1 MDDDLEARLESHAQ
15 AFEGLLSLIPA
26 ENYYAKDNSDQ
37 WQRKKQTKEEK
48 KAARKAKLDPAN
60 QKSALDVMKE
70 NEKKRKRELGIESD
84 NEAETEG
91 APAEGQRPVKKAR
104 SGNTSQANE
113 PVPGRSK
120 AEKRKEKRDRQ
131 KEKIE
136 RQKQKAEVKKARKEE
151 QKQKEQA
158 PSSST
163 GDAEDDN
170 TEEVE
175 DAAGAGADDIDI
187 IDTTGLVDEQDSSAP
202 ASPLLDSPAFDVSA
216 NHSAT
221 SSSTSIIPPSDA
233 SKIQST
239 GITLDRATTE
249 NSDLAAAKSI
259 KSTKQKPLNLPA
271 VDKEQLEAKLRARIE
286 ALRQKRKADG
296 PDGQPVRSRQD
307 LLEARRKK
315 SEARKQHKKEL
326 RQKAKAEEERLNQE
340 RLQGSGSPLSTDIF
354 SPRSEQNNFSFGRV
368 AFEDGATAN
377 ADLEGL
383 REVKKRKGPQDV
395 KGALQAAEKK
405 QERLRGYDESKRKE
419 IEEKD
424 AWLSAKKRVY
434 GEKVKDDTSL
444 LKKALKRKEK
454 QKGKS
459 EKEWQDRQ
467 EGVRKGKEM
476 RQKKREDNLAKRK
489 EEKGSK
495 GKKVKGK
502 PKPKKRGR
510 PGFEGKF

>member
-84 NEAETEG
+84 NEVDGEPGTTEG
-91 APAEGQRPVKKAR
+91 QKAAKR
-104 SGNTSQANE
+104 AKTVSKSNGGDSAAAKT
-113 PVPGRSK
+113 K
-120 AEKRKEKRDRQ
+120 AEKRKDKRERQ

-136 RQKQKAEVKKARKEE
+136 RKKQKTEVKKARKEE
-151 QKQKEQA
+151 RKQQEQSA
-158 PSSST
+158 ET
-163 GDAEDDN
+163 DAADIDDAEDAEDL
-170 TEEVE
+170 EEVL
-175 DAAGAGADDIDI
+175 GDDIEIMDASGL
-187 IDTTGLVDEQDSSAP
+187 IDDQESSAP
-202 ASPLLDSPAFDVSA
+202 TSPHLDSPAFDVSA
-216 NHSAT
+216 NQSAS
-221 SSSTSIIPPSDA
+221 SSSTSIVPPSDA
-233 SKIQST
+233 SNIGT
-239 GITLDRATTE
+239 NGTTLDVATTE
-249 NSDLAAAKSI
+249 PSNTATAQLAKFG
-259 KSTKQKPLNLPA
+259 KQKPLNLPA
-271 VDKEQLEAKLRARIE
+271 IDKDQLEARLRARIE
-286 ALRQKRKADG
+286 ALRAKRKADG

-395 KGALQAAEKK
+395 RGALQAAEKK
-405 QERLRGYDESKRKE
+405 QERVNRYDEAKRHE

-424 AWLSAKKRVY
+424 AWLNAKKRVY

-467 EGVRKGKEM
+467 DGVKKGIEM

-502 PKPKKRGR
+502 PKPKKKGR